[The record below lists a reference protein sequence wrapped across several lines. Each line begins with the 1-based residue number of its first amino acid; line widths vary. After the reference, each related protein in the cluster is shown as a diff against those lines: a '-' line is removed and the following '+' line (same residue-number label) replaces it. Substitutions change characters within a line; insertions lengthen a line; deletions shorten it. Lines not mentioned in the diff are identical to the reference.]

1 MVMSDNNECDG
12 QKCNQGICLCCEG
25 RRFGAEG
32 VVTSKAP
39 AVKAAAAKGVAMTNV
54 LGELPSWH

>member
-1 MVMSDNNECDG
+1 MGKNVIRVFVCAVRVDDS
-12 QKCNQGICLCCEG
+12 
-25 RRFGAEG
+25 GAEG

-39 AVKAAAAKGVAMTNV
+39 AVKAAATKGVAMTNV